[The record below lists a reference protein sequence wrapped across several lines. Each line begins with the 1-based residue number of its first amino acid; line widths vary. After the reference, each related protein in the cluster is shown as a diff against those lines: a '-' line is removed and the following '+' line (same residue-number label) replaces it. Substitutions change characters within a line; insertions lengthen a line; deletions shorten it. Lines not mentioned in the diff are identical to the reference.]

1 MSPPRRR
8 AGGRA
13 DIVVAPAISEKQLAE
28 MLPRL
33 NRAMRPKI
41 CGVAGASRLKGGLMP
56 TLVHQRIGALA
67 GYVSAFPIDG
77 FFAIGAALV
86 LPQAVFRLRWRM
98 GFRRVRTSAERASRP
113 AYTEF
118 R

>member
-1 MSPPRRR
+1 
-8 AGGRA
+8 
-13 DIVVAPAISEKQLAE
+13 
-28 MLPRL
+28 
-33 NRAMRPKI
+33 
-41 CGVAGASRLKGGLMP
+41 MP